1 MESQGWLL
9 RGEGHGRMRVED
21 PSGWREVRPGARRRP
36 FLLSVGGWAGSC
48 LISGLEQK
56 GWVLGEWGVGA
67 RGTNLQDSVISWP
80 WREGRPRTWLCWLL
94 LEGPGGRFRESQA
107 DELGVGHSRKVC

>member
-21 PSGWREVRPGARRRP
+21 PSGWREVRPGARKRP

-48 LISGLEQK
+48 LIAGLEQK

-67 RGTNLQDSVISWP
+67 GSTNLQDSVIS
-80 WREGRPRTWLCWLL
+80 
-94 LEGPGGRFRESQA
+94 
-107 DELGVGHSRKVC
+107 